1 VAVLAVLVVL
11 ADAEGASIAVVAAA
25 TRAAVAN
32 GMDRRLRDALALSYG
47 LLIARPPP
55 DESRRAV
62 GVA

>member
-1 VAVLAVLVVL
+1 VLVVPAVL
-11 ADAEGASIAVVAAA
+11 ADAEGASIAVAAA
-25 TRAAVAN
+25 AASAAVAN
-32 GMDRRLRDALALSYG
+32 GIDRRLRDALALSYG